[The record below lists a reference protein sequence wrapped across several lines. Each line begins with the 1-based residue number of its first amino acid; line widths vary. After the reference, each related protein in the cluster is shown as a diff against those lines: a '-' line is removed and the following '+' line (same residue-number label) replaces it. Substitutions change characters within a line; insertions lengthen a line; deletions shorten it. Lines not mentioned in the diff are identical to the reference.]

1 MRVPRGFADEVR
13 QQLDIVRVVSE
24 YVTLRRRGANYI
36 ALCPFHH
43 EKTPSFTVH
52 PGKQIFKCFGC
63 GRGGDVFGFVIAM
76 EHCSFSDAVRL
87 LAEKNGI
94 AIPHAPEHPEQVEAE
109 QREQQWRDT
118 LYQLNRWACEF
129 FQEQWKTAEARP
141 AIRYLVARGLQD
153 STVEQMGL
161 GYAPQQVHALSM
173 FLRRRGVSEEHLVR
187 SGLVIA
193 REHGPGHYDR
203 FRGRLMFPIT
213 DAHGRIV
220 AFGGRTLE
228 QEQQAGPKY
237 INSPETSV
245 YTKGRH
251 LYGLYQAREAIR
263 QAGWVI
269 LVEGYFD
276 FLMPFQ
282 AGIRNIVA
290 SLGTALTDAQVSLLK
305 RYVGKIVVNFDADPA
320 GRAAAMRSLQ
330 KLVHHGFDVHV
341 VMLPPGH
348 DPDTFVRQFGAEAY
362 RRLLAQALSY
372 IDFVVMQ
379 ATASVDLNQPAA
391 RAQALRAVLPY
402 LASIPDRIERAA
414 SADHVASRLMLDS
427 TLVHDELRRERHQQR
442 ETVSA
447 PALTVNV
454 DAGLNLAQII
464 TSAERLLLEILLNR
478 PDIVKRVREELLTK
492 RRIFEGTAAQ
502 RLFEQII
509 ACINQGEP
517 LEYATLAAEL
527 RDHPELLD
535 LLERCLMVEV
545 TREDEAVYEEAKGC
559 LASLEARCLERELR
573 RLQQEIDLAEQ
584 QSNSELSLQLSMR
597 KREVSNLLMKNVAQA
612 YNKG

>member
-1 MRVPRGFADEVR
+1 MRIPRGFADEVR
-13 QQLDIVRVVSE
+13 QQLDIVRVASE

-63 GRGGDVFGFVIAM
+63 GRGGDVFGLVMAL
-76 EHCSFSDAVRL
+76 EHCGFSDAVRL

-94 AIPHAPEHPEQVEAE
+94 AIPHVPERPELIEAE

-118 LYQLNRWACEF
+118 LYQLNRWAQDF
-129 FQEQWKTAEARP
+129 FREQWKTAEARP
-141 AIRYLVARGLQD
+141 AIEYLISRGLQD
-153 STVEQMGL
+153 STVEQMAL
-161 GYAPQQVHALSM
+161 GYAPQRWDALSL
-173 FLRRRGVSEEHLVR
+173 FLRRRGVSEEHLAR
-187 SGLVIA
+187 SGLVIP
-193 REHGPGHYDR
+193 RENSPGYYDR

-213 DAHGRIV
+213 DAQGRIV
-220 AFGGRTLE
+220 AFGGRALAD
-228 QEQQAGPKY
+228 EQQAGPKY
-237 INSPETSV
+237 VNSPETSV

-305 RYVGKIVVNFDADPA
+305 RYVSKVVVSFDADPA
-320 GRAAAMRSLQ
+320 GRAAVMRSLQ
-330 KLVHHGFDVHV
+330 RLVHHGFEVYV
-341 VMLPPGH
+341 VTLPPGH
-348 DPDTFVRQFGAEAY
+348 DPDTFIRQFGAEAY
-362 RRLLAQALSY
+362 RQALRQALPY
-372 IDFVVMQ
+372 IDFVLMHV
-379 ATASVDLNQPAA
+379 TASADLNQPAA

-414 SADHVASRLMLDS
+414 SADHVASRLTLDS
-427 TLVHDELRRERHQQR
+427 KLVHEELRRERHHQR
-442 ETVSA
+442 ETAPAPGLAVSA
-447 PALTVNV
+447 ESGPTLLQT
-454 DAGLNLAQII
+454 I

-478 PDIVKRVREELLTK
+478 PDIVEQLREQLLTN
-492 RRIFEGTAAQ
+492 RMIFEGTAAQ
-502 RLFEQII
+502 RLFERII
-509 ACINQGEP
+509 ECIGHSEP
-517 LEYATLAAEL
+517 LDYATLATGL
-527 RDHPELLD
+527 QDQPELLD
-535 LLERCLMVEV
+535 LLERCLIVEV
-545 TREDEAVYEEAKGC
+545 SREREVVYEEARGC
-559 LASLEARCLERELR
+559 LASLQARCLEQELR

-584 QSNSELSLQLSMR
+584 QCNRELSLQLSMR
-597 KREVSNLLMKNVAQA
+597 KREISNLLVKNVAQA
-612 YNKG
+612 HKKG